1 MSLVSISGFVALT
14 TYILSIVPKNVATV
28 FPATKK
34 LKFIKMLFK
43 HRKFIGLSTFF
54 WSSIHATITISHMN
68 INLLSLDTYSYYYSG
83 ITAFVIFTLLA
94 ITSNKFSVKKLKK
107 NWKALHSLTYVAMVM
122 LLVHIWNMMES
133 NWTRLTGIGLCLLV
147 SVTIMYLIRL
157 YIDSDLK
164 LFQSNSNNSSIRKYY

>member
-1 MSLVSISGFVALT
+1 MSLVSISGFVALI
-14 TYILSIVPKNVATV
+14 TYILSIVPKNATTV

-68 INLLSLDTYSYYYSG
+68 INLLSIDTYSYYYSG
-83 ITAFVIFTLLA
+83 TITFIIFTLLA
-94 ITSNKFSVKKLKK
+94 VTSNKFSIKKLKK

-122 LLVHIWNMMES
+122 LLVHVWSMMES
-133 NWTRLTGIGLCLLV
+133 NWTGLTGIGFCLLV

-164 LFQSNSNNSSIRKYY
+164 LFQSNGNNSSIRKYY